1 MGTCHNPWCPTQG
14 GRAQPHIPASAAPVS
29 WRSRATPRKSAPQNF
44 LVGSREILWR
54 CVMSIEAQEVPEAIP
69 ERDFGSLRGC
79 LGEGAPE
86 QRRRERRI
94 RRRSLAISVALQSA
108 ILAAAVLLSLF
119 GKAERIV
126 FAKVTPVP
134 PYAPYR
140 DTSHNSSTPRTHPN
154 GPPDPCH
161 YCATEH
167 PAHGR
172 NACRGFIRRANG
184 RRATR
189 RNRRQH
195 SRCDRQ
201 PHSPF
206 GLEEESLAAAQRGTP
221 TFTATT
227 CAHDHSRSGNAH
239 SPRRAGLSTAG
250 AADASGRPRGVARHY
265 RHRRHH
271 PVSADRRQRSAI

>member
-79 LGEGAPE
+79 LVEGPPGH
-86 QRRRERRI
+86 RRRERRM

-161 YCATEH
+161 YCAPLSIPHTV
-167 PAHGR
+167 
-172 NACRGFIRRANG
+172 
-184 RRATR
+184 ATHVAASSAA
-189 RNRRQH
+189 QT
-195 SRCDRQ
+195 
-201 PHSPF
+201 
-206 GLEEESLAAAQRGTP
+206 AAALPAQISHSIP
-221 TFTATT
+221 API
-227 CAHDHSRSGNAH
+227 DH
-239 SPRRAGLSTAG
+239 LIT
-250 AADASGRPRGVARHY
+250 
-265 RHRRHH
+265 
-271 PVSADRRQRSAI
+271 